1 MCVDITGNFAFVHL
15 LEVVFILSI
24 CPYLGFPVLIFR
36 MCPCSSDPDPRG
48 LPDGGVWRRLQPQ
61 SAEGGSS
68 GRDGP
73 MGRHPHGSP
82 RLGSQPQD
90 LHVREGAAGVSSSEW
105 KVQTSPNRSKPVLG
119 CC

>member
-1 MCVDITGNFAFVHL
+1 
-15 LEVVFILSI
+15 
-24 CPYLGFPVLIFR
+24 
-36 MCPCSSDPDPRG
+36 MCPCPSDPDPRG

-73 MGRHPHGSP
+73 MGRHPHGAP
-82 RLGSQPQD
+82 RFGSQPQD

-105 KVQTSPNRSKPVLG
+105 KVQTSPNRCWVVVKVMIS
-119 CC
+119 